1 MTRCQ
6 DQHVTTSILSV
17 EVHVVINK
25 IRKRVRWIWQDGV
38 VEDPVEVDE
47 GVRQEDEEVRP
58 VEEVGEVKPLLL
70 NVLVNLGESRS
81 LLGVRGS
88 SAVVHLCIL
97 YMTTGV

>member
-47 GVRQEDEEVRP
+47 GARQEDEEVRP
-58 VEEVGEVKPLLL
+58 VEEVEEVKPLRL
-70 NVLVNLGESRS
+70 NVLVSLGESRS

-88 SAVVHLCIL
+88 TMVLDLCIL
-97 YMTTGV
+97 YMTTI